1 MTVQQMAFVKR
12 WTLRDF
18 GYSVDSLR
26 EIVSAD
32 KDASVDLVTVL
43 GLVTDM
49 KTEINKLDADKTN
62 VRFAGQFEMNDLLT
76 GKKINALQAFFPGDA
91 EAFVEAFKG
100 ASEGA
105 VKVAF
110 VIAVKHD
117 KGAPGKVSATG
128 YKFSVKPFVEK
139 SASNDIFAE
148 FRALL
153 PKPVTKTVD
162 VAETAAVGDA
172 PTGAAT
178 GGKKK

>member
-1 MTVQQMAFVKR
+1 MPVQQMNFVKR

-18 GYSVDSLR
+18 GYSVDALR
-26 EIVSAD
+26 EIVNENKEATH
-32 KDASVDLVTVL
+32 DLVTVL

-49 KTEINKLDADKTN
+49 KTEVNKLDPDKTN
-62 VRFAGQFEMNDLLT
+62 TRFVGQFELQDLVT

-100 ASEGA
+100 ASDGA

-110 VIAVKHD
+110 VISVKHD

-139 SASNDIFAE
+139 GESTDIFAE
-148 FRALL
+148 FRNLL
-153 PKPVTKTVD
+153 PAPTVKPTEPVKEAD
-162 VAETAAVGDA
+162 GAA
-172 PTGAAT
+172 PTGGK
-178 GGKKK
+178 GGKK